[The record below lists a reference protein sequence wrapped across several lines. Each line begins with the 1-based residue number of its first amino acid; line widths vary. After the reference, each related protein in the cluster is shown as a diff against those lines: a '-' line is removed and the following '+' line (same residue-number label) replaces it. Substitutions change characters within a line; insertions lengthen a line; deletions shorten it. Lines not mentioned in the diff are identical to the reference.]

1 MRVQPG
7 LLGVAGPAVTKRV
20 PVREKDQAVALNRVS
35 ANEEEQIIFQVECTV
50 VGAKSS
56 LNTDRQGIWNTLL
69 KSASIHLARMLKH
82 FQKQRMSRTQ
92 GWLYASRPRV
102 ARSQAFAVSAHDG
115 LSHGRHVIMA
125 PAEQA
130 VLDIFAISALF
141 PDTSTYTRTQVL
153 SLTSECRAK
162 TPPRVRLAHGIVI

>member
-7 LLGVAGPAVTKRV
+7 LLGVAGPAVTERV

-56 LNTDRQGIWNTLL
+56 LNADRQGIWNTLL
-69 KSASIHLARMLKH
+69 ESASIHLARMLKH

-102 ARSQAFAVSAHDG
+102 ATFAVSADDG
-115 LSHGRHVIMA
+115 PSHGRHVIMA

-162 TPPRVRLAHGIVI
+162 TPPRVRLAQGIVI